1 MSEPPSEFV
10 DNVTRP
16 TVVWRCFDPDADLDV
31 SVRNRPHWHQ
41 AGAVTFVTIR
51 LDDSMPV
58 AVVKQWLHAQQDW
71 LTQQGLGEISVD
83 AMLARNDLPRDLRR
97 AFTKFR
103 NRLWNTNLDDCHG
116 SCCLRNRA
124 HAKIVA
130 DSLLHFDGVR
140 YDIER
145 FVVMPNHVH
154 VLVQMFQSWGLRE
167 QCESWMRYTATQINR
182 SMGKGG
188 DFWAEPFDHVVR
200 NPTQFDYLQ
209 RYIVDNPDRAS
220 LSSQETLTW
229 IRHEGF
235 K

>member
-1 MSEPPSEFV
+1 MSQPPPTFV
-10 DNVTRP
+10 DNVNRP
-16 TVVWRCFDPDADLDV
+16 AVVWRCFDRDADLGI

-41 AGAVTFVTIR
+41 TGAVTFVTIR
-51 LDDSMPV
+51 LHDSMPA
-58 AVVKQWLHAQQDW
+58 AVVKQWLKAQQDW
-71 LTQQGLGEISVD
+71 FVQQGLGQISVD
-83 AMLARNDLPRDLRR
+83 AMLARNDLPRELRR

-103 NRLWNTNLDDCHG
+103 NQLWNTSLDDCHG
-116 SCCLRNRA
+116 ACFLRNRD

-130 DSLLHFDGVR
+130 DSLLHFDGIR

-154 VLVQMFQSWGLRE
+154 FLVQMHQGWDLRA

-182 SMGKGG
+182 CMGIGG

-200 NPTQFDYLQ
+200 NPTQFDYLR
-209 RYIVDNPDRAS
+209 RYIVENPAKAG
-220 LSSQETLTW
+220 LSSQVTLTW